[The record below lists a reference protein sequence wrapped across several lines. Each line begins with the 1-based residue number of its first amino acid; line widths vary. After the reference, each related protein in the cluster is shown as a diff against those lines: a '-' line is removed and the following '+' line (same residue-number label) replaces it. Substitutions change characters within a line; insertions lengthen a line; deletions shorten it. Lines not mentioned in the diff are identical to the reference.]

1 MAGVMETAIWLASG
15 FRPAATAGGFLN
27 QRPAT
32 DNGAGLSL
40 TSARRP
46 TTAQG
51 FFELAPGDADSL
63 GAKKFTFFGWKPKEC
78 PRARGS
84 RSGAC
89 ADYWRALAHADCH
102 PATLPALAH
111 CANNRKAGRRCR
123 AVSWISFCPRG
134 DQPSW
139 HGWQDVSFR
148 RSDF

>member
-63 GAKKFTFFGWKPKEC
+63 EQKIFTFLAWKPKEC
-78 PRARGS
+78 RALAVS
-84 RSGAC
+84 RPALALMGGEL
-89 ADYWRALAHADCH
+89 LAHADCQQ
-102 PATLPALAH
+102 P
-111 CANNRKAGRRCR
+111 AGR
-123 AVSWISFCPRG
+123 AWLHAKKIAETP
-134 DQPSW
+134 PAW
-139 HGWQDVSFR
+139 R
-148 RSDF
+148 R